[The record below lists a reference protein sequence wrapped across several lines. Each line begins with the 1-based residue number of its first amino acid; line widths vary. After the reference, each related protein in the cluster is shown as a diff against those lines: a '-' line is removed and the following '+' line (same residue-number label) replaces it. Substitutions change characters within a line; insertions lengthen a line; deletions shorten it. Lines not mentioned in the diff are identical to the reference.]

1 MKLTISS
8 IELQAFLGARRHNT
22 DFARHLRKEIWAGVR
37 TRLGIPRDTKLKVEI
52 DERHDPD
59 YLVLKDKHTGATL
72 FGDVNGRYS
81 HSELPAPAAGPTTT
95 SAGVTPSDTGDETAR
110 QGSTHEF
117 DAAPIQA
124 GPFVDAAIRSGGE
137 DRVVQ
142 TVSNAGLVR
151 YVAVAV
157 SDIASLADARIAL
170 MGGTCDIIIRADA
183 GRVAYDADEDT
194 ILVRLDADTS
204 DTLTDDVGA
213 TQG

>member
-8 IELQAFLGARRHNT
+8 SELQAFMGARGYNPDYAKR
-22 DFARHLRKEIWAGVR
+22 LRKEIWAGVR
-37 TRLGIPRDTKLKVEI
+37 NRLGIPSTYKLKVEI

-72 FGDVNGRYS
+72 FGDANGRYS
-81 HSELPAPAAGPTTT
+81 HSEMAATTT
-95 SAGVTPSDTGDETAR
+95 SAGVTPSDAGR
-110 QGSTHEF
+110 QGSPSEF
-117 DAAPIQA
+117 DAAPVQA
-124 GPFVDAAIRSGGE
+124 QPFVDVAIRQGGE

-194 ILVRLDADTS
+194 VLVRLDADTS
-204 DTLTDDVGA
+204 DTLTDDVGPA
-213 TQG
+213 QG